1 MKTKSNK
8 RWTME
13 EEKVLVFQIQKNLGN
28 LTKAFAETAELINR
42 SEKAI
47 TLHYYEVIA
56 KGKSKVLPD
65 SYVYMT
71 ISANKAMVNK
81 KIVNKEEDYINIKP
95 SLWQRIKNL
104 FGF

>member
-13 EEKVLVFQIQKNLGN
+13 EEKVLVFQIQKNPGN
-28 LTKAFAETAELINR
+28 LKKSFSETAELINR
-42 SEKAI
+42 TEKAI
-47 TLHYYEVIA
+47 ALHYYEVIA
-56 KGKSKVLPD
+56 RNKSKVLPD

-71 ISANKAMVNK
+71 IGGNKAMLNK
-81 KIVNKEEDYINIKP
+81 KVAKKEEDYIEIKP
-95 SLWQRIKNL
+95 TLWQKIKNL

>member
-1 MKTKSNK
+1 MKSKQK
-8 RWTME
+8 WTIE
-13 EEKVLVFQIQKNLGN
+13 EEKVLIDQTQKNPGN

-42 SEKAI
+42 TEKAI

-81 KIVNKEEDYINIKP
+81 KIVNKEEDYINVKP